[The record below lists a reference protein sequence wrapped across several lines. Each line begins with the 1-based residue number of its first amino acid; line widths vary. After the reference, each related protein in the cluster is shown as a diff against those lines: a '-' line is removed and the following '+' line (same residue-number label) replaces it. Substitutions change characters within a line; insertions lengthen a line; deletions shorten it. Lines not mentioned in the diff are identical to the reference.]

1 MSECAGVQIRQ
12 TIESSKGRIS
22 WVTDEAAN
30 RLRAS
35 GALLS
40 TGEEHFVP
48 RYVAYT
54 PRDLERFLA
63 EYQCFAEKFASRCLL
78 RGQSCDYFDDDG
90 NLCVQPSAFRTPK
103 LRKLFASGPGGS
115 HLDEQLSL
123 WDTILSS
130 LGIDVDSRVKH
141 KLRLENGG
149 KVFLET
155 RDAAVRIASN
165 PQLGAI
171 LEHYG
176 FPTPHL
182 DVTTI
187 AAVALYFALHKATR
201 TRGGLCFNSV
211 ETQQLDLVSFVE
223 PFPSI
228 HLYFSS
234 AHLDAGAECIDLC
247 SLPDLVKVAR
257 RPTAQ
262 HAYSLTCV
270 AHAYL
275 TVESIDRWRS
285 RSSERLRTTKV
296 SGACPRLIYAPAP
309 LALSSCPARTP
320 GNHTRGRACSPEFA
334 LADFRERQ
342 PRGSSLN
349 YHLIDSQSGGSGSS
363 RIRLPSDHQPSTAL

>member
-48 RYVAYT
+48 RHVAYT

-103 LRKLFASGPGGS
+103 LRKLFAWGPGGS

-149 KVFLET
+149 KVFLEA

-270 AHAYL
+270 AHDL
-275 TVESIDRWRS
+275 HLSIDSTARYATDY
-285 RSSERLRTTKV
+285 RLRLPVAIIKV
-296 SGACPRLIYAPAP
+296 AFPYASASGCFEPLTQHELFPTDEPIYRELLRARAPY
-309 LALSSCPARTP
+309 LVRY
-320 GNHTRGRACSPEFA
+320 R
-334 LADFRERQ
+334 
-342 PRGSSLN
+342 
-349 YHLIDSQSGGSGSS
+349 
-363 RIRLPSDHQPSTAL
+363 